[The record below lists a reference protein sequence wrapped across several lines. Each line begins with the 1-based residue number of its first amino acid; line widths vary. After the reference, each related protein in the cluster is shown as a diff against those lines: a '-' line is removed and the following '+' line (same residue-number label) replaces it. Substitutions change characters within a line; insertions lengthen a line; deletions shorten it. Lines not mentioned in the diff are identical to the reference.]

1 MCWFYL
7 SICAVLRRKPNI
19 AAGALWSAVCW
30 FIWVI
35 HKVPCYVLH
44 DTPANI
50 DCILPNSTVDI
61 WLVIYIQLPTWLIK
75 EFGNYMVRSI
85 LFLYI
90 ERAEWW
96 IGDDR
101 LMAGKLSN
109 KKTDVDSD
117 QRTSIIIISIC
128 SSWRNKFWNLDTM
141 KLVDFEN

>member
-35 HKVPCYVLH
+35 LL
-44 DTPANI
+44 DRLISI
-50 DCILPNSTVDI
+50 DCILPNNIVDGC
-61 WLVIYIQLPTWLIK
+61 LVIYIQLPTWLIK
-75 EFGNYMVRSI
+75 EFGNYIVRSI

-128 SSWRNKFWNLDTM
+128 SSWRNIFLWTRIPWS
-141 KLVDFEN
+141 